1 MDEKSFEIAITEA
14 VTNTAKSVEMLSEA
28 FMRHQETLQA
38 VIGHL
43 EQMQR
48 RIETLEKTATRTEA
62 SE

>member
-1 MDEKSFEIAITEA
+1 MDQKSFEMAITEA

-43 EQMQR
+43 EVMQR
-48 RIETLEKTATRTEA
+48 RLEALEQAKRTAE
-62 SE
+62 